1 MSRMSGMYAEATWN
15 PGNIL
20 DGDETAVDVTVPG
33 AQLGDFAF
41 ASFSVDV
48 ADLVLD
54 ANVVAADTVA
64 VVLNNNTGGAVDLAS
79 GTVRVK
85 VVPYNDI

>member
-1 MSRMSGMYAEATWN
+1 MSRLSGYYAEATWN
-15 PGNIL
+15 PASIL
-20 DGDETAVDVTVPG
+20 DGDEVAVDVTVPG
-33 AQLGDFAF
+33 AKLGDFAF

-64 VVLNNNTGGAVDLAS
+64 VVLNNNTGGAVDLGS
-79 GTVRVK
+79 GTLRVK
-85 VVPYNDI
+85 VVPVDAI